1 MERIMAFLIE
11 NYAGAFPVWLAP
23 VQALVIPISDEKHG
37 DYAQR
42 VFERLKRAGIR
53 AEVDSRKE
61 RMNAKV
67 RDAQLR
73 KIPYMLV
80 VGDKE
85 AAADAVALR
94 LRSNANLGAISLD
107 EFIAQATQMIAD
119 RSLELWPMIEPAN
132 LS

>member
-1 MERIMAFLIE
+1 MAFLIE
-11 NYAGAFPVWLAP
+11 NYAGAFPVWLSP

-37 DYAQR
+37 EYARQ
-42 VFERLKRAGIR
+42 VLERLQAAGMR
-53 AEVDSRKE
+53 AEVDNRKE

-85 AAADAVALR
+85 AAASAVALR
-94 LRSNANLGAISLD
+94 LRSNENLGAIPLD
-107 EFIAQATQMIAD
+107 EFIAQASRIINE
-119 RSLELWPMIEPAN
+119 RSLDLWPVAAAAGEA
-132 LS
+132 